1 MPPSKDRRVRKADNK
16 QEGGFEKSGSNKLGK
31 EGGKEG
37 FKEGGK
43 EDFKEGDKE
52 GGDEKKS
59 GGIRIEIDLL
69 KVFGEL

>member
-16 QEGGFEKSGSNKLGK
+16 QEGGFEKSGSDKFDK

-37 FKEGGK
+37 FKEGSKGG
-43 EDFKEGDKE
+43 DKEGDKE

-59 GGIRIEIDLL
+59 GGMRIEIDLL